1 MSCLGNCKHS
11 DGLRGFIGPT
21 NSKAGSPVLIHQI
34 GFVLFPPFGGPEW
47 DQNSHDNI
55 MFVTMCFSWHF
66 LAALCIVAASYSL
79 VYW

>member
-1 MSCLGNCKHS
+1 M
-11 DGLRGFIGPT
+11 GPT
-21 NSKAGSPVLIHQI
+21 SINGKAGSSVLIHQI

-47 DQNSHDNI
+47 DQNNDDNI
-55 MFVTMCFSWHF
+55 MFITMCFCWHY